1 METSGLLF
9 LGGANIYMTVEK
21 WQQEFAGRLRDKM
34 DKRGWSIRKTA
45 KESGLSIM
53 TISKYVNALVVP
65 RCTELMKLANA
76 FSVNTSYF
84 IDFGEPV
91 EFKDMEVI
99 DNGI

>member
-1 METSGLLF
+1 
-9 LGGANIYMTVEK
+9 MTIER
-21 WQQEFAGRLRDKM
+21 WQQEFADRLRDKM
-34 DKRGWSIRKTA
+34 NERGWSIRKTA

-53 TISKYVNALVVP
+53 TISKYINALVVP

-76 FSVNTSYF
+76 FNVNPSYF

-91 EFKDMEVI
+91 EFRNKEVI

>member
-65 RCTELMKLANA
+65 RCSELMKLANT
-76 FSVNTSYF
+76 FGVKPSYF

-91 EFKDMEVI
+91 EFKDREVI